1 MALTYVNATVG
12 AGKLFVSGFPIHLV
26 SIQFLYKTID
36 FHIPITLSKKIS
48 ITLALSCILKPLSR
62 RF

>member
-36 FHIPITLSKKIS
+36 FQIPITL
-48 ITLALSCILKPLSR
+48 
-62 RF
+62 